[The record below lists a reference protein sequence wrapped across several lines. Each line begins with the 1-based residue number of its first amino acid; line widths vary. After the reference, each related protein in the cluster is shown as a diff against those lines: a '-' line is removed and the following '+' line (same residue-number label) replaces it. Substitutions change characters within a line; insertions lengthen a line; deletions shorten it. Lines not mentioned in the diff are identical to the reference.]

1 MSHPLFLEAP
11 LKEEVPCPTFQ
22 KKRKTNSLWLLL
34 GVSQVVESKNGDWKV
49 GDVFEA
55 NGTKWQDYNVLD
67 TAALARA
74 RRLDQNSGLP
84 LSTALGVLGMP
95 GTDFFF
101 LFSFSGHDRIN
112 FYISFIYKK
121 V

>member
-1 MSHPLFLEAP
+1 
-11 LKEEVPCPTFQ
+11 
-22 KKRKTNSLWLLL
+22 LWLL

-49 GDVFEA
+49 GDVLEHNA
-55 NGTKWQDYNVLD
+55 TKWQDYNVLD

-95 GTDFFF
+95 GTNFFF
-101 LFSFSGHDRIN
+101 FVSLDKNRLLTESILHLIC
-112 FYISFIYKK
+112 KK